1 VRRSYREQNK
11 KEGVDMT
18 EAQGEA
24 IIELLQSIQEM
35 SVWSAAIGYVLLG
48 ALLGAAG
55 VIIVGV
61 FLRDV

>member
-1 VRRSYREQNK
+1 
-11 KEGVDMT
+11 MT